1 MANDEIPQPS
11 IPLSVVLS
19 EEEIRK
25 RLESK
30 DDLLIKP
37 LIDERTQISGCKIDL
52 RLGGIFYE
60 IKQSG
65 LEAYD
70 PLKPPPTDYRRKI
83 ILPLGSAYILHPGML
98 ALAPTF
104 ESLAMPKDLLGILQ
118 GRSSLG
124 RLGII
129 VHATAGFVD
138 PGYNGPLTLELS
150 NLGHLPVA
158 LYPLTRVAAIAFIK
172 ITGSGKAYDAEITS
186 PIHPEAK
193 IKLGHFHSPG
203 SEPSKL
209 DEDWEMEVFK
219 EIRKVRNTIGGV
231 GVILL

>member
-1 MANDEIPQPS
+1 MANNNEIQPS

-30 DDLLIKP
+30 DDLLIEP
-37 LIDERTQISGCKIDL
+37 LIDERTQISGCKVDL

-60 IKQSG
+60 IKQSA
-65 LEAYD
+65 LQAYD
-70 PLKPPPTDYRRKI
+70 PLESPTEYRRRI
-83 ILPLGSAYILHPGML
+83 IVPLGSPYYLHPGML
-98 ALAPTF
+98 ALTPTF
-104 ESLAMPKDLLGILQ
+104 ECLAMPNDLLGILQ

-138 PGYNGPLTLELS
+138 PSYKGPLTLELS

-172 ITGSGKAYDAEITS
+172 ITGLGKAYRAYDAEIAS
-186 PIHPEAK
+186 PINPEKK
-193 IKLGHFHSPG
+193 INLGHFHSPG

-209 DEDWEMEVFK
+209 NEDWEMDVFRAMQK
-219 EIRKVRNTIGGV
+219 GQE
-231 GVILL
+231 